1 MTLSISNKGCRD
13 NQVSIAEA
21 IALFIIYHRLDIE
34 KATKELINKGYITP
48 YFDGKANIKE
58 WVLTPEGSNKLEAV
72 IVDSDKKQ
80 ESSIRLNNLASKLKE
95 IFPKGKKSGTNYYW
109 TDGTALIIRRLKT
122 FFKKYANTFP
132 WLFELEYQTLT
143 TQEFD
148 DFIDDTI
155 IKATQNYV
163 ASFNGVYTYMKL
175 LKYFIFKEKVGA
187 GGDIEGES
195 DLITFMENSSQEC
208 EINRDWTTQL
218 K

>member
-1 MTLSISNKGCRD
+1 MTLSISNKGCSD
-13 NQVSIAEA
+13 NQISIDET

-34 KATKELINKGYITP
+34 KANKELINKGYITP

-58 WVLTPEGSNKLEAV
+58 WVLTPEGSSKLEAV

-80 ESSIRLNNLASKLKE
+80 EPSSRLNNLAIKLKE
-95 IFPKGKKSGTNYYW
+95 VFPKGKKNGTNYYW
-109 TDGTALIIRRLKT
+109 ADGTALIVRRLKT
-122 FFKKYANTFP
+122 FFKKYADTFP
-132 WLFELEYQTLT
+132 SLFELEYQTLT

-148 DFIDDTI
+148 DFIDEII
-155 IKATQNYV
+155 IKAAQNYV
-163 ASFNGVYTYMKL
+163 DSFNGIYTYMKL
-175 LKYFIFKEKVGA
+175 LKYFIFKEKLGV